1 METEQKQLEPVDANA
16 PTGILPPTGGQT
28 GQLSQLPP
36 AQTPQ
41 AQWERVASQT
51 THFLEKLPEYLSNF
65 FANNQRSLITA
76 ALILAAIITFKVV
89 IAVLAAINGI
99 PLLQP
104 FFELIGIGYFAW
116 FSWRYLFKT
125 ETRQELSEKFSSW
138 KQEIVGK

>member
-16 PTGILPPTGGQT
+16 PTGILPPSGGET

-65 FANNQRSLITA
+65 FANNQRSLTTA

-89 IAVLAAINGI
+89 IAVLAAINDI

-104 FFELIGIGYFAW
+104 FFELIGIGYVAW

-125 ETRQELSEKFSSW
+125 ENRQELSEKISSW